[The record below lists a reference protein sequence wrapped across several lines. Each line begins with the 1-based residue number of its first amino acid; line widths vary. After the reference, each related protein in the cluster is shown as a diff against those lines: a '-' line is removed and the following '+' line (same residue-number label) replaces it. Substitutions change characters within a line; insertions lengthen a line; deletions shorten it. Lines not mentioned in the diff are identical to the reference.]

1 MQLRWI
7 LPALLA
13 VFGSWA
19 APAPVDSFEK
29 SLEERDDL
37 SAASSKIYIPASTLK
52 TDILAAKGLVNLAF
66 YQITHPSGGSCNL
79 LNAAIRRE
87 WSTLS
92 KAERRE
98 YIDAELCLMSK
109 PSEDPAFAAGAKTRY
124 DDFVAV
130 HINQTL
136 SIHGTAN
143 FLAWHRYFTWSFEQA
158 LRNECG
164 YTGYQPYWN
173 WGKYAF
179 DPLNSPLF
187 DGSDYSMSGNG
198 AFEEHG
204 CTNALPTGLN
214 CIPPGSGGGC
224 VNTGPFKDYVVNLG
238 PVSPTLDIPGI
249 INYSNPDP
257 LAYNPRCLRRDIS
270 SWVSSNWTKDSD
282 SYDLISNY
290 DDIESFQDRMQGD
303 FPNGYYGVH
312 TGGHFTTGG
321 DPGGDLFASPAEPS
335 FFLHHAQIDRTWWI
349 WQNQDLENRKN
360 AFGGGTSTLDP
371 VNSPRGQLT
380 DPIIMGSL
388 STTVQNQDVMSTTEG
403 PLCYI
408 YV

>member
-1 MQLRWI
+1 MQLKHVV
-7 LPALLA
+7 PAVLA
-13 VFGSWA
+13 VYGARA
-19 APAPVDSFEK
+19 APASSPAEDLNLFA
-29 SLEERDDL
+29 ERDTA
-37 SAASSKIYIPASTLK
+37 AASAQSFYMPASTLQ
-52 TDILAAKGLVNLAF
+52 TDILGAKALVNLAI
-66 YQITHPSGGSCNL
+66 YQLTNPSGSCNV
-79 LNAAIRRE
+79 LNAAVRRE

-92 KAERRE
+92 KQERRA

-109 PSEDPAFAAGAKTRY
+109 PSQDPAFAAGAKSRY

-173 WGKYAF
+173 WG
-179 DPLNSPLF
+179 NPLF

-198 AFEEHG
+198 QYAPHN
-204 CTNALPTGLN
+204 CTKALPTGLN

-224 VNTGPFKDYVVNLG
+224 VNTGPFKNYTVNLG
-238 PVSPTLDIPGI
+238 PVSPTLAIPGI
-249 INYSNPDP
+249 INYTNPNP

-282 SYDLISNY
+282 VYDLITNY
-290 DDIESFQDRMQGD
+290 NDIGSFQNRMQGD
-303 FPNGYYGVH
+303 FATGFYGVH

-321 DPGGDLFASPAEPS
+321 DPGGDLFASPAEPT
-335 FFLHHAQIDRTWWI
+335 FFLHHAQIDRTWWM
-349 WQNQDLENRKN
+349 WQNMDLKDRKS
-360 AFGGGTSTLDP
+360 AFTGGTSTLDP
-371 VNSPRGQLT
+371 TGSPPGKLT
-380 DPIIMGSL
+380 DPINMGSL
-388 STTVQNQDVMSTTEG
+388 SKSVQNQDVMSTTGG

>member
-1 MQLRWI
+1 MHLRLI

-13 VFGSWA
+13 VYGAQA
-19 APAPVDSFEK
+19 APASVNSLDDFENSFA
-29 SLEERDDL
+29 ERDTT
-37 SAASSKIYIPASTLK
+37 SAASSSVFIPASTLE
-52 TDILAAKGLVNLAF
+52 TDILAAKALVNLAI
-66 YQITHPSGGSCNL
+66 YQIENPSSCNV

-92 KAERRE
+92 QQERLD
-98 YIDAELCLMSK
+98 YINAELCLMSK
-109 PSEDPAFAAGAKTRY
+109 PSQDPSFAAGAKTRY

-136 SIHGTAN
+136 FIHGTAN
-143 FLAWHRYFTWSFEQA
+143 FLSWHRYFTWAFEQA

-164 YTGYQPYWN
+164 YMGYQPYWN

-187 DGSDYSMSGNG
+187 DGSAYSMSGNG
-198 AFEEHG
+198 VYEPHN
-204 CTNALPTGLN
+204 CTEALPTDLN

-282 SYDLISNY
+282 SYDLIPTTMTSCRSKIACRGISPSGFMECIPRGISRLVVTQAATSLPPLENQPSSCTTPRL
-290 DDIESFQDRMQGD
+290 IVHGGSGKTKASKTDRMQL
-303 FPNGYYGVH
+303 PVALRSL
-312 TGGHFTTGG
+312 T
-321 DPGGDLFASPAEPS
+321 LPAAHPENS
-335 FFLHHAQIDRTWWI
+335 LTQSTWAAWH
-349 WQNQDLENRKN
+349 
-360 AFGGGTSTLDP
+360 P
-371 VNSPRGQLT
+371 
-380 DPIIMGSL
+380 
-388 STTVQNQDVMSTTEG
+388 
-403 PLCYI
+403 PLRFKM
-408 YV
+408 

>member
-1 MQLRWI
+1 MQLRYI
-7 LPALLA
+7 VPGLMALYGA
-13 VFGSWA
+13 QA
-19 APAPVDSFEK
+19 APASAEDIHN
-29 SLEERDDL
+29 SLAARDTTTN
-37 SAASSKIYIPASTLK
+37 AASSNYIPASTFQ
-52 TDILAAKGLVNLAF
+52 TDVLAAKALVNLAI
-66 YQITHPSGGSCNL
+66 YEVTNPSGSCNL

-92 KAERRE
+92 QQERKA

-109 PSEDPAFAAGAKTRY
+109 PTQDPTFAPGARNRY

-179 DPLNSPLF
+179 DPLNSPIF
-187 DGSDYSMSGNG
+187 DGSEYSMSGNG
-198 AFEEHG
+198 AYAPHN

-214 CIPPGSGGGC
+214 CIPPGAGGGC
-224 VNTGPFKDYVVNLG
+224 VTDGPFVNYTVNLG
-238 PVSPTLDIPGI
+238 PVSPTLDVPGV
-249 INYSNPDP
+249 INYTSSNP

-282 SYDLISNY
+282 VYNLITNY
-290 DDIESFQDRMQGD
+290 TDILSFQNRMQGD
-303 FPNGYYGVH
+303 FTVGFFGVH
-312 TGGHFTTGG
+312 TGGHFTTNG
-321 DPGGDLFASPAEPS
+321 DPGGDLFASPAEPT

-349 WQNQDLENRKN
+349 WQNQDLKDRQT
-360 AFGGGTSTLDP
+360 AFEGGTSTLDP
-371 VNSPRGQLT
+371 TGSPPGKLT
-380 DPIIMGSL
+380 DPIIMGTL
-388 STTVQNQDVMSTTEG
+388 SKQVENQDVMSTTGG